1 MNLQRYYSN
10 GKFLISGEYLV
21 LKGAL
26 AFAIPLKFGQSLQVM
41 NLDSDKPSINWTSF
55 INQDLW
61 FEARFSS
68 DNLEIIDTNNTEKAL
83 ILQKLLLAANA
94 LNPEI
99 LKNRNEEKVI
109 TRINFDVAW
118 GLGSSSSLLSNI
130 AWWFNVDPMTLHW
143 KTSKGSGFDVACAR
157 AGGPILYQLFG
168 DDARIT
174 PVTFEPAFRD
184 QIYFVYLGK
193 KQQSDKSIKCYNGLL
208 KSRETEIEQ
217 ISHLTERIVFAKTLS
232 DFDYAI
238 TEHEKIM
245 SGVLHKKSIGEI
257 RFPGFDG
264 SVKSLGAWG
273 GDFVMMTWK
282 GERADL
288 EKYLNQKG
296 YFTIFSFDE
305 IVYKQKEVQF
315 TVN

>member
-1 MNLQRYYSN
+1 MNLQKFYSN

-26 AFAIPLKFGQSLQVM
+26 AFAIPLKFGQSLQVS
-41 NLDSDKPSINWTSF
+41 NLNNATAFLNWQSF
-55 INQDLW
+55 VKENLW
-61 FEARFSS
+61 FEALFSPE
-68 DNLEIIDTNNTEKAL
+68 NLQIIETNDTEKAV
-83 ILQKLLLAANA
+83 ILQKLLLAANI

-99 LKNRNEEKVI
+99 LENKSGFEVI
-109 TRINFDVAW
+109 SNINFDVAW

-130 AWWFNVDPMTLHW
+130 AWWFNVDPMTLHR

-157 AGGPILYQLFG
+157 AGGLILYQLFG
-168 DDARIT
+168 EKVKIT

-208 KSRETEIEQ
+208 KSRETETEQ
-217 ISHLTERIVFAKTLS
+217 ISQLTEEIVFAHSLS
-232 DFDYAI
+232 DFEYAI
-238 TEHEKIM
+238 IEHEKIM
-245 SGVLHKKSIGEI
+245 SAVLHKKTIGEI
-257 RFPGFDG
+257 RFPGFEG

-282 GERADL
+282 NERADL
-288 EKYLNQKG
+288 EKYLNEKG

-305 IVYKQKEVQF
+305 IVYHQTAVAI
-315 TVN
+315 

>member
-1 MNLQRYYSN
+1 MNLQHFYSN
-10 GKFLISGEYLV
+10 GKFLITGEYLV

-26 AFAIPLKFGQSLQVM
+26 AFAIPLKYGQSLQVL
-41 NLDSDKPSINWTSF
+41 NDENDKAQINWTSF
-55 INQDLW
+55 VNQDLW
-61 FEARFSS
+61 FEASFLP
-68 DNLEIIDTNNTEKAL
+68 DNLQIIDSNDSEKAL
-83 ILQKLLLAANA
+83 ILQKLLMAANA
-94 LNPEI
+94 LNPQI
-99 LKNRNEEKVI
+99 LKNQPGIRVS
-109 TRINFDVAW
+109 TSINFDVAW

-130 AWWFNVDPMTLHW
+130 AWWFNVDPMTLHRN
-143 KTSKGSGFDVACAR
+143 TSKGSGFDVACAR

-217 ISHLTERIVFAKTLS
+217 ISALTKEIVFAHSLS
-232 DFDYAI
+232 DFEDAI
-238 TEHEKIM
+238 REHEKII
-245 SGVLHKKSIGEI
+245 SKVLNKKTTGELK
-257 RFPGFDG
+257 FPDFEG

-273 GDFVMMTWK
+273 GDFVMMTWN
-282 GERADL
+282 GDRADL

-305 IVYKQKEVQF
+305 IVYHQTAVAI
-315 TVN
+315 